1 MRHERIDLK
10 RSYVKRSQGRYKIQN
25 LKNHESQ
32 PCIQEL
38 HAIRAPLL
46 SAKFVDAS
54 MGPDRRAVHSRPNF
68 ARKVMTRN
76 YLTQV
81 YVAEVDANRGR
92 GNDDANEAI
101 SK

>member
-46 SAKFVDAS
+46 SAKFVTLAWVEI
-54 MGPDRRAVHSRPNF
+54 GAPFIRA
-68 ARKVMTRN
+68 
-76 YLTQV
+76 Q
-81 YVAEVDANRGR
+81 
-92 GNDDANEAI
+92 I
-101 SK
+101 SHESSWLQTS